1 MSTIRIDGLV
11 VELGDHRILDGIDLE
26 VAGGSWVSIVG
37 PNGAGKTTL
46 VRTVAGLVKPH
57 AGSVEVDGVP
67 DARVAGARACPAP
80 RARPAERR

>member
-1 MSTIRIDGLV
+1 MSAIRIDGLV

-67 DARVAGARACPAP
+67 DPRRCGRARVPGSSPSS
-80 RARPAERR
+80 RRRR